1 VRTTKLT
8 LSIEPEIVREAKRS
22 AAARH
27 TSLSALFARLL
38 RAMSAR
44 RAEDMAASPV
54 TRRAM
59 GLVDLSGGKED
70 TELLAEALE
79 SKHGAAR

>member
-1 VRTTKLT
+1 MRTTKLT

-44 RAEDMAASPV
+44 RAEDLAASPV

-59 GLVDLSGGKED
+59 GLVDLPGGKED